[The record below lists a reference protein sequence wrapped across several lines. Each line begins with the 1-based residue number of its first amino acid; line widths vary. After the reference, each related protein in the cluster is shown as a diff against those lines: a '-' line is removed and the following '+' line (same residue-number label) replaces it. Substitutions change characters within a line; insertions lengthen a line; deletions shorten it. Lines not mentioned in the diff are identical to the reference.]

1 MNRLFEE
8 QFEEASIA
16 ALRRFAWPGR
26 SAPGCNILA
35 GEITHAV
42 GKYLLFE
49 RREIYSARVNIYEE
63 LHWRGL
69 VATATEGTP
78 ERLGYPPLVTGK
90 ELNAQFAEAAP
101 ISEKPITLYCG
112 FDPTAPSLQLG
123 NLMPIMLLRQLQ
135 LGGHRPIV
143 LMGGGTGLIGD
154 PSGKKN
160 ERPLLS
166 KEQIRENLQ
175 HQRDQ
180 MGRLLDF
187 DSKETRPL
195 VLDNADWLEQQ
206 TLVAF
211 LRDIGKHFTVN
222 LMLQKEAVQAR
233 LDAGISFTEFSYMLL
248 QAYDFL
254 HLFRKERCTIQVGGS
269 DQWGNITAGVDLI
282 RRIENAEAHGL
293 VAPLVTMA
301 SGQKF
306 GKTEAGAIYLDPKL
320 TSPYK
325 FYQFWINVDDRDVEK
340 YLKLFTLKTQGQ
352 IEELVSQQKRDPGGR
367 SAQRALAADVTTRVH
382 NADVLQGIQAAS
394 AILFGDE
401 QAEVH
406 PQVFD
411 ILAGEIPT
419 IVVEGGSDSV
429 TLVDLVAR
437 SGLAKSKSEARRSI
451 EQGGIYVN
459 QQRIDDVARTIAA
472 EDWIGGRNL
481 LLRKGKKEYALLRRA
496 G

>member
-1 MNRLFEE
+1 MSSNVL
-8 QFEEASIA
+8 Q
-16 ALRRFAWPGR
+16 
-26 SAPGCNILA
+26 
-35 GEITHAV
+35 
-42 GKYLLFE
+42 
-49 RREIYSARVNIYEE
+49 E
-63 LHWRGL
+63 LEWRGF
-69 VATATEGTP
+69 VQQATPSLAAHLAKGA
-78 ERLGYPPLVTGK
+78 VT
-90 ELNAQFAEAAP
+90 A
-101 ISEKPITLYCG
+101 YCG

-123 NLMPIMLLRQLQ
+123 NLMPLMLLANLQ
-135 LGGHRPIV
+135 RGGHRPIV

-154 PSGKKN
+154 PSGKAG

-180 MGRLLDF
+180 MARFLEFGAGPTAALL
-187 DSKETRPL
+187 
-195 VLDNADWLEQQ
+195 LDNAKWLGAQG
-206 TLVAF
+206 LIDF
-211 LRDIGKHFTVN
+211 LRDVGKHFTVN
-222 LMLQKEAVQAR
+222 VMLQKESVKAR
-233 LDAGISFTEFSYMLL
+233 LDAGLSFTEFSYMLL

-254 HLFRKERCTIQVGGS
+254 HLFRERQCTLQVGGS

-352 IEELVSQQKRDPGGR
+352 IEELASLQTRDPAGR
-367 SAQRALAADVTTRVH
+367 PAQRALAAEVTTRVH
-382 NADVLQGIQAAS
+382 SADVLQGVQAAS

-419 IVVEGGSDSV
+419 IVVEAASDSV

-437 SGLAKSKSEARRSI
+437 AGLAKSKSEARRSI

-459 QQRIDDVARTIAA
+459 QQRIDDVARTIASG
-472 EDWIGGRNL
+472 DWIGGRNL

-496 G
+496 P